1 MYGKKKMAR
10 KTTLE
15 RLLSEINS
23 ASDRASG
30 TWINAETKTISKLL
44 NKEW

>member
-1 MYGKKKMAR
+1 MAR

-23 ASDRASG
+23 ASARASG
-30 TWINAETKTISKLL
+30 TWMHAETRMISKLL